1 MKKTTFLFFVLL
13 ATAPLAQAQLIKTQ
27 LILKVVD
34 ELGNPVPQAA
44 VKLFETEADYNQETN
59 VAFEGTTDDK
69 GVVQFKKMKAIQYF
83 LIVRKD
89 DKDNQGG
96 GEKVGPLEENKFNKA
111 TVVIQ

>member
-1 MKKTTFLFFVLL
+1 MKKVLFILFL
-13 ATAPLAQAQLIKTQ
+13 AGAQQGYAQLIKTQ

-34 ELGNPVPQAA
+34 ELGNPVADA
-44 VKLFETEADYNQETN
+44 SVKLYETEADYTKEVNT
-59 VAFEGTTDDK
+59 AFEGTTDAK
-69 GVVQFKKMKAIQYF
+69 GVVQFKKMKAIQYY

-89 DKDNQGG
+89 DKDNMGG

>member
-1 MKKTTFLFFVLL
+1 MKKMVFVFFALL
-13 ATAPLAQAQLIKTQ
+13 AAAPLAQAQLIKTQ

-34 ELGNPVPQAA
+34 ELGNPVGQAS
-44 VKLFETEADYNQETN
+44 VKLFETEADYTQEKN

-69 GVVQFKKMKAIQYF
+69 GVVQFKRMKAIQYF

-89 DKDNQGG
+89 DRDNQGG